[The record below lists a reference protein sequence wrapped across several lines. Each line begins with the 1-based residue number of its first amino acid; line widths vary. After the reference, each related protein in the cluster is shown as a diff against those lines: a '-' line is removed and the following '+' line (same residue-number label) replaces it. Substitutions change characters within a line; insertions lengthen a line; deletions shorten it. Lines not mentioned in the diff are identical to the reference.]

1 MMKKLALGLVALSAT
16 FYSCS
21 SDDATSNEP
30 VNPGTGQTAYMAI
43 NITDANQLKGRT
55 PSTDP
60 IFEYGTEKENKA
72 LNAHFY
78 FYNKDG
84 VFVTEAN
91 IWTGG
96 TASTDTP
103 AGNIEY
109 KGKNVLVLQGLMA
122 KNMPNYVVTVL
133 NIPNGFTAGRT
144 LEEMEKALN
153 ASVKEGENFIM
164 TTTSYFDGDKDHDQ
178 YYFATQVKSTD
189 FVKTPE
195 ETEDKKPVQIY
206 VERLAAKVT
215 LSVSDEMDNYKD
227 GYYTL
232 KATVAGDD
240 NGQLGDSDAG
250 EEIKIAFTG
259 WGLTTTPK
267 NSYIFKN
274 LLSGWKTTSPFGEDE
289 EWNISG
295 NYRSH
300 WAKSAVYN
308 STDAEAFNYIT
319 ANEATTNVG
328 LGNAA
333 YCAENTNTADVL
345 GTDLSLATHIVLK
358 AKIKIDEGGS
368 DYIRYNGILFKDS
381 RFVEFVLDNLIK
393 SNKLNAWYKESVEGG
408 STKYIQIDT
417 KDVTL
422 ISDGTVS
429 GVYVTLKDN
438 ASYEWY
444 TIEQSGLDKIA
455 AGKENELSDDDFT
468 LIATEGENTPAKKIN
483 AILQDFDT
491 TNKAEGFKGG
501 EMYYT
506 IPIEHW
512 VAIAPIITE
521 GMYGV
526 VRNHHYMVTV
536 NKVEKLGTGIYNP
549 GVGIVPP
556 PSRDKNEYALGATIN
571 ILSWKIMKQEVEL

>member
-1 MMKKLALGLVALSAT
+1 MKKLALGLVALSAT

-21 SDDATSNEP
+21 SDDATGNEP

-43 NITDANQLKGRT
+43 NITDANKLGRT
-55 PSTDP
+55 PSTDPDP

-78 FYNKDG
+78 FYNKEG

-91 IWTGG
+91 IWTDG

-109 KGKNVLVLQGLMA
+109 KGKNVLVLQGLTA
-122 KNMPNYVVTVL
+122 TNMPNYVVTVL
-133 NIPNGFTAGRT
+133 NKPNGFTAGRT

-164 TTTSYFDGDKDHDQ
+164 TTTSYFDGDNDHDK

-195 ETEDKKPVQIY
+195 ETENTKPVQIY

-215 LSVSDEMDNYKD
+215 LSVSDEMDNYED

-250 EEIKIAFTG
+250 EEIRIAFTG

-274 LLSGWKTTSPFGEDE
+274 LLSGWKTTAPFGEDG
-289 EWNISG
+289 EWNVSG
-295 NYRSH
+295 DHRSH
-300 WAKSAVYN
+300 WAKSTVYDSN
-308 STDAEAFNYIT
+308 DAKAFNYIT
-319 ANEATTNVG
+319 ANEATTKVG
-328 LGNAA
+328 LGYAA
-333 YCAENTNTADVL
+333 YCAENTNTAEVL
-345 GTDLSLATHIVLK
+345 GTNLSLATHIVLK
-358 AKIKIDEGGS
+358 AKIEGGS

-393 SNKLNAWYKESVEGG
+393 SNRLNAWYKESGEGG
-408 STKYIQIDT
+408 STKYKQINT
-417 KDVTL
+417 GNVTL

-429 GVYVTLKDN
+429 GVYVTLVNN
-438 ASYEWY
+438 ALAEWY

-455 AGKENELSDDDFT
+455 EGKENELSDGDFT
-468 LIATEGENTPAKKIN
+468 LITKEGENTPTKKIN
-483 AILQDFDT
+483 AILQAFDT

-512 VAIAPIITE
+512 VAIAPVITE

-549 GVGIVPP
+549 GQGIVPP
-556 PSRDKNEYALGATIN
+556 PTPGKNEYALGATIN
-571 ILSWKIMKQEVEL
+571 ILSWRIMKQEVEL

>member
-21 SDDATSNEP
+21 SDDATGNEP

-43 NITDANQLKGRT
+43 NITDANKLGRT
-55 PSTDP
+55 PSTDPDP

-78 FYNKDG
+78 FYNKEG

-91 IWTGG
+91 IWTDG

-109 KGKNVLVLQGLMA
+109 KGKNVLVLQGLTA
-122 KNMPNYVVTVL
+122 TNMPNYVVTVL
-133 NIPNGFTAGRT
+133 NKPNGFTAGRT

-164 TTTSYFDGDKDHDQ
+164 TTTSYFDGDNDHDK

-195 ETEDKKPVQIY
+195 ETENTKPVQIY

-215 LSVSDEMDNYKD
+215 LSVSDEMDNYED

-250 EEIKIAFTG
+250 EEIRIAFTG

-274 LLSGWKTTSPFGEDE
+274 LLSGWKTTAPFGEDG
-289 EWNISG
+289 EWNVSG
-295 NYRSH
+295 DHRSH
-300 WAKSAVYN
+300 WAKSTVYDSN
-308 STDAEAFNYIT
+308 DAKAFNYIT
-319 ANEATTNVG
+319 ANEATTKVG
-328 LGNAA
+328 LGYAA
-333 YCAENTNTADVL
+333 YCAENTNTAEVL
-345 GTDLSLATHIVLK
+345 GTNLSLATHIVLK
-358 AKIKIDEGGS
+358 AKIEGGS

-393 SNKLNAWYKESVEGG
+393 SNRLNAWYKESGEGG
-408 STKYIQIDT
+408 STKYKQINT
-417 KDVTL
+417 GNVTL

-429 GVYVTLKDN
+429 GVYVTLVNN
-438 ASYEWY
+438 ALAEWY

-455 AGKENELSDDDFT
+455 EGKENELSDGDFT
-468 LIATEGENTPAKKIN
+468 LITKEGENTPTKKIN
-483 AILQDFDT
+483 AILQAFDT

-512 VAIAPIITE
+512 VAIAPVITE

-549 GVGIVPP
+549 GQGIVPP
-556 PSRDKNEYALGATIN
+556 PTPGKNEYALGATIN
-571 ILSWKIMKQEVEL
+571 ILSWRIMKQEVEL

>member
-21 SDDATSNEP
+21 SDDATGNEP

-43 NITDANQLKGRT
+43 NITDANKLGRT

-91 IWTGG
+91 IWTDDG

-109 KGKNVLVLQGLMA
+109 KGKNVLVLQGLTA

-133 NIPNGFTAGRT
+133 NKPNGFTAGRT

-164 TTTSYFDGDKDHDQ
+164 TTTSYFDGDNDHDK
-178 YYFATQVKSTD
+178 YYFATQVKSTN

-195 ETEDKKPVQIY
+195 ETENTKPVQIY

-215 LSVSDEMDNYKD
+215 LSVSDEMGNYED

-250 EEIKIAFTG
+250 EEIRIAFTG

-274 LLSGWKTTSPFGEDE
+274 LLSGWKTTAPFGEDG
-289 EWNISG
+289 EWNVSG
-295 NYRSH
+295 NYRSR
-300 WAKSAVYN
+300 WAKSTVYDSN
-308 STDAEAFNYIT
+308 DAKAFNYIT
-319 ANEATTNVG
+319 ANEATTKVG
-328 LGNAA
+328 LGYAA
-333 YCAENTNTADVL
+333 YCAENTNTAEVL
-345 GTDLSLATHIVLK
+345 GTNLSLATHIVLK
-358 AKIKIDEGGS
+358 AKIEGGS

-393 SNKLNAWYKESVEGG
+393 SNRLNAWYKESGEGG
-408 STKYIQIDT
+408 STKYKQINT
-417 KDVTL
+417 GNVTL

-429 GVYVTLKDN
+429 GVYVTLTEN
-438 ASYEWY
+438 APAEWY
-444 TIEQSGLDKIA
+444 TIKQSGLDKIA
-455 AGKENELSDDDFT
+455 EGKENELSDEDFT
-468 LIATEGENTPAKKIN
+468 LITTEGENTPTKKIN
-483 AILQDFDT
+483 AILQAFDT

-512 VAIAPIITE
+512 VAIAPVITE

-549 GVGIVPP
+549 GQGIVPP
-556 PSRDKNEYALGATIN
+556 PTPGKNEYALGATIN
-571 ILSWKIMKQEVEL
+571 ILSWRIMKQDVEL

>member
-21 SDDATSNEP
+21 SDDATGNEP

-43 NITDANQLKGRT
+43 NITDANKLGRT

-78 FYNKDG
+78 FYNKEG

-91 IWTGG
+91 IWTDDG
-96 TASTDTP
+96 TASTGTP

-109 KGKNVLVLQGLMA
+109 KGKNVLVLQGLTA
-122 KNMPNYVVTVL
+122 TNMPNYVVTVL
-133 NIPNGFTAGRT
+133 NKPNGFTAGRT

-164 TTTSYFDGDKDHDQ
+164 TTTSYFDGDNDHDK

-195 ETEDKKPVQIY
+195 ETENTKPVQIY

-215 LSVSDEMDNYKD
+215 LSVSDKMDNYKE

-250 EEIKIAFTG
+250 EEIRIAFTG

-274 LLSGWKTTSPFGEDE
+274 LLSGWKTTAPFGEDE
-289 EWNISG
+289 EWNVFDSH
-295 NYRSH
+295 RSH
-300 WAKSAVYN
+300 WAKSTVYS

-328 LGNAA
+328 LGYAA
-333 YCAENTNTADVL
+333 YCAENTNTAEVL
-345 GTDLSLATHIVLK
+345 GTNLSLATHIVLK
-358 AKIKIDEGGS
+358 AKIEGGS

-393 SNKLNAWYKESVEGG
+393 SNSLNAWYKESVEGG
-408 STKYIQIDT
+408 STKYKQINT
-417 KDVTL
+417 GNVTL

-429 GVYVTLKDN
+429 GVYVTLTEN
-438 ASYEWY
+438 APAEWY
-444 TIEQSGLDKIA
+444 TIKQSGLDKIA
-455 AGKENELSDDDFT
+455 EGKENELSNGDFT
-468 LIATEGENTPAKKIN
+468 LITTEGENTPTKKIN
-483 AILQDFDT
+483 AILQAFDT

-512 VAIAPIITE
+512 VAIASVITE

-549 GVGIVPP
+549 GQGIVPP
-556 PSRDKNEYALGATIN
+556 PTPGKNEYALGATIN
-571 ILSWKIMKQEVEL
+571 ILSWRIMKQDVEL